1 MPAAADGL
9 SADMAHKAHIKAL
22 NRDYIL
28 EPRLGNHLQA
38 LKEQHFAQPHP
49 SCTVN
54 DVVMREFFV
63 FADYRTIGGVS
74 GPLVIVEYVKV
85 FLRSIHLEDDG
96 CTICIPCQRQN
107 LLKPTL
113 QSCDSSN
120 KPQAWSDLSVCTGR

>member
-28 EPRLGNHLQA
+28 EPRLGNDLQA
-38 LKEQHFAQPHP
+38 IEEQRFAQPHR

-54 DVVMREFFV
+54 DIFLRDFFI

-74 GPLVIVEYVKV
+74 GPLVIVESVKV
-85 FLRSIHLEDDG
+85 FLRSICLKYDDCISCTSCQSEKPSDGHFPQLHLIE
-96 CTICIPCQRQN
+96 
-107 LLKPTL
+107 
-113 QSCDSSN
+113 
-120 KPQAWSDLSVCTGR
+120 